1 MSVYS
6 SDPFV
11 WEKEQASRAWPET
24 AWFLEPDLYESVCG
38 SVQSHLSVCLHGGI
52 CKYTAGT
59 ASLQVPGVSL
69 PQRKRDGYKCVPTLE
84 FTTE

>member
-11 WEKEQASRAWPET
+11 WEKEQAGRAGPET

-38 SVQSHLSVCLHGGI
+38 SVHCHPRLSVSKGEYVNTQQRACLPVWGVSPCLHEE
-52 CKYTAGT
+52 A
-59 ASLQVPGVSL
+59 
-69 PQRKRDGYKCVPTLE
+69 CV
-84 FTTE
+84 